1 MERTKLL
8 KDTEEEHE
16 WTLIKIN
23 EGVRKILEQIVENP
37 RATDKSAL
45 ALALKT
51 MLECRRL
58 EELMQARST
67 IQKVLEKLQA
77 GGGQSE
83 SGDDKVGLDIKT
95 PEQIATEFEDS
106 WGKEAEQVPVDY
118 DIETETKT
126 QTDD

>member
-1 MERTKLL
+1 
-8 KDTEEEHE
+8 
-16 WTLIKIN
+16 
-23 EGVRKILEQIVENP
+23 
-37 RATDKSAL
+37 
-45 ALALKT
+45 

-67 IQKVLEKLQA
+67 IQKVLEKLQS

-106 WGKEAEQVPVDY
+106 WGKEAEQAPVDY